1 MVQSNNA
8 IFGRDRDF
16 IRQVDW
22 TTPALTPIGRQC
34 NPGNVT
40 LPGAFDFTTFTFG
53 PGTNYGLPNL
63 ATPGFNACDATND
76 DSFVP
81 SARRNSA
88 IIGLHQEIGERVT
101 IDVKAF
107 YGQRTSSSYQPMAG
121 QATVSPTNAFY
132 EPAAANPAA
141 TQTVSFTFD
150 PVLGRSSAP
159 SSTAFYEW
167 GANGEVSAKI
177 SDDWHL
183 RTLLNYSTS
192 SSAYH
197 IVGLNQALLAAAGGA
212 ADPQAAVNF
221 YNPAATPNLAV
232 IRAIAN
238 SEISGQGQDSLFN
251 ARQIVEGGLFRLPGG
266 QVRMAAGYEFL
277 DDKFEQRVAP
287 ANAEIGAVNSVA
299 FTPYDR
305 TVNALF
311 GEFLVPVVGEERPA
325 VARRARGRGR
335 REDLRAVRDARIAR
349 AILQHPQPRD
359 GLVVAIHDTPQ
370 VREALRKAI
379 SRGTSP
385 MSLTHTVAPPRR
397 AASHTRGDDGPS
409 SPRRRGAAHASTAR
423 APISSAMCSSE
434 PRLCRKRETPP
445 DTSIG
450 KRALGRCIDSSVT
463 STHERRAGR
472 ASSRPSP
479 SLPIGS
485 PADPDFTMSCICTS
499 GMERRSSTRTV
510 RPFLRTVLEGAG
522 T

>member
-1 MVQSNNA
+1 VGGVINFITRKRFDGVKVDGHYGFADGYHTSDGNLTAGKDWGSGSLWGSVMVQSNNA

-22 TTPALTPIGRQC
+22 TTPTLTPIGRQC

-53 PGTNYGLPNL
+53 PSTNYGLPNL

-238 SEISGQGQDSLFN
+238 SEIAGQGQDSMFN

-266 QVRMAAGYEFL
+266 HVRMAAGYEFL

-287 ANAEIGAVNSVA
+287 ANAEIGAINSVA

-311 GEFLVPVVGEERPA
+311 GEFLVPVVGEGNRMGGIHSIDLSA
-325 VARRARGRGR
+325 SVRHDRYSDFGSTTNYKFQSRSVHAGTGR
-335 REDLRAVRDARIAR
+335 VNDA
-349 AILQHPQPRD
+349 
-359 GLVVAIHDTPQ
+359 
-370 VREALRKAI
+370 K
-379 SRGTSP
+379 S
-385 MSLTHTVAPPRR
+385 
-397 AASHTRGDDGPS
+397 
-409 SPRRRGAAHASTAR
+409 GAAIANWV
-423 APISSAMCSSE
+423 
-434 PRLCRKRETPP
+434 PR
-445 DTSIG
+445 
-450 KRALGRCIDSSVT
+450 
-463 STHERRAGR
+463 
-472 ASSRPSP
+472 
-479 SLPIGS
+479 
-485 PADPDFTMSCICTS
+485 
-499 GMERRSSTRTV
+499 
-510 RPFLRTVLEGAG
+510 
-522 T
+522 